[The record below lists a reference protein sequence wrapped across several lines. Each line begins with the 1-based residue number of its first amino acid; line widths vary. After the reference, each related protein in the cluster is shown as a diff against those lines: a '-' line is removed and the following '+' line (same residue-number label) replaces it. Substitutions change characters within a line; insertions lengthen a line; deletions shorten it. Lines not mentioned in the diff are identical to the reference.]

1 MKLLKVLFILVFGA
15 TAFGQNNY
23 TVSGTL
29 LAGDN
34 QQSLESATVHL
45 ERLKDSSLVK
55 YTISDKNGK
64 FSIEDKTN
72 DEYLNLFVT
81 YIGFETY
88 TKKIQTSKGN
98 IDLGVIEL
106 QISNNMLDEVLVKS
120 RAPITVKKD
129 TLEFNVSSFKTK
141 KDANVEELLK
151 QLPGVQVDEAGK
163 ITVNGQ
169 DVSQILVNG
178 KPFFGDDPTIT
189 TRNLTKEIIEKVQIT
204 NTKTK
209 SEAVTGEAGNAENKT
224 INLTI
229 KEENNKGVFG
239 RVAAGGGTD
248 ERWELAGMF
257 NTFDNDRRISVLAG
271 GNNTNSPG
279 FSFGEIQKMFG
290 SGNSMSMSSNGSFS
304 IDGRNFGGGQGITTS
319 QNAGANYADSF
330 GEKFELSANYF
341 YSGSDSKNESSTQR
355 ENILADSRYFTD
367 SESASNNEGD
377 NHNVN
382 MEFDIEIDSTFYIN
396 IEPKFNRSLNT
407 NTYTSE
413 EMSYDENFVLSN
425 ESETNSL
432 VKTEGTNFENE
443 LSITKRFGAKGAFV
457 RLYLGNDFNN
467 SKTEDFLRS
476 RTDIFSDTPTT
487 EIRDQY
493 TDGERDGNG
502 VNTMFTFRLP
512 LIAKEFFLDFRHY
525 FDITERN
532 DRKSTFDKND
542 TSGLYTD
549 FNLDLSTDFE
559 FRDET
564 STPALRLS
572 YRKKDFR
579 ASFQAGYVFR
589 NLENKDL
596 LRPDLN
602 IDKNYENL
610 EIRSYLRYKF
620 NQKAS
625 MYAGYNLRNNAP
637 GISQLQPFENV
648 SNPLNTI
655 TGNPDLKPIS
665 THRFYGGYH
674 AFDYEKGTGF
684 YFYANGNIDEN
695 RVVAKTTID
704 EDLVR
709 NTTYTNVNGAYRIN
723 GGLNWDKKIKSD
735 SIQTIKFGIGVWGAS
750 NKNVNFNNDVQ
761 YSSVNNSVSPE
772 LEFNFEWKEIAE
784 IRPRYSISFNNTKF
798 DLDEFEDESFVSHNL
813 GIVTSTF
820 LPKNF
825 EWRNDINYNYNP
837 NISDGFQKS
846 SWFWNA
852 TLAYSLMKDSAT
864 ITLKAYDL
872 LNQNTNAE
880 RTATSNYIQDS
891 QSTVLE
897 QYFMLS
903 FSWKFNSLGSKGEI
917 GDGSMR
923 WH

>member
-1 MKLLKVLFILVFGA
+1 MKLLNLLFIMVLGVS
-15 TAFGQNNY
+15 AFGQNNY
-23 TVSGTL
+23 SVSGTL
-29 LAGDN
+29 IAGDN
-34 QQSLESATVHL
+34 QQALESATVHL
-45 ERLKDSSLVK
+45 ERVKDSSLVK

-64 FSIEDKTN
+64 FSIEDKTT
-72 DEYLNLFVT
+72 DEYLNVFVSF
-81 YIGFETY
+81 IGFETY
-88 TKKIQTSKGN
+88 SKTIQTSKGN

-106 QISNNMLDEVLVKS
+106 QISSNMLDEVLVKS

-151 QLPGVQVDEAGK
+151 QLPGVEVDDAGK

-204 NTKTK
+204 DTKTK

-257 NTFDNDRRISVLAG
+257 NSFDNDRRISVLAG

-290 SGNSMSMSSNGSFS
+290 NGNSMSMNGNGSFS
-304 IDGRNFGGGQGITTS
+304 IDGRSFGGGQGITTS
-319 QNAGANYADSF
+319 QNAGANYADSY
-330 GEKFELSANYF
+330 GDNLELSANYF
-341 YSGSDSKNESSTQR
+341 YSGSTSRNESATQR

-367 SESASNNEGD
+367 SKTTSHNDGD

-396 IEPKFNRSLNT
+396 IEPRINRSLNS
-407 NTYTSE
+407 NTYSSE
-413 EMSYDENFVLSN
+413 EISYDEDFLLTNQ
-425 ESETNSL
+425 SETNSL
-432 VKTEGTNFENE
+432 VKTEGTNFDNE
-443 LSITKRFGAKGAFV
+443 LSVTKKFGSKGSFI
-457 RLYLGNDFNN
+457 RLYLEN
-467 SKTEDFLRS
+467 SFENSTTEDYLRS
-476 RTDIFSDTPTT
+476 QTDIFSDNPTT
-487 EIRDQY
+487 EIRDQF
-493 TDGERDGNG
+493 TDGARDGNS
-502 VNTMFTFRLP
+502 VYTMFTYRLP
-512 LIAKEFFLDFRHY
+512 LKAKEFFLDFRHY
-525 FDITERN
+525 FRNTERN
-532 DRKSTFDKND
+532 DSKSTFDKNED
-542 TSGLYTD
+542 SGLYSD

-559 FRDET
+559 FKDET
-564 STPALRLS
+564 STPALRLA
-572 YRKKDFR
+572 YNKKDFR
-579 ASFQAGYVFR
+579 ASLQAGYVFR
-589 NLENKDL
+589 NIKNKDL
-596 LRPDLN
+596 LRPDLD
-602 IDKNYENL
+602 IDKKYENL
-610 EIRSYLRYKF
+610 ELRSYLRYKF

-637 GISQLQPFENV
+637 NISQLQPFENV

-655 TGNPDLKPIS
+655 VGNPNLKPVNA
-665 THRFYGGYH
+665 HRFYGGYH

-684 YFYANGNIDEN
+684 YIYANGNIDEN
-695 RVVAKTTID
+695 KVVSKTTVN

-709 NTTYTNVNGAYRIN
+709 NTTYTNVNGSYRIS
-723 GGLNWDKKIKSD
+723 GGLNWDRKIKSD
-735 SIQTIKFGIGVWGAS
+735 SIQTIKFGVGIRGGT
-750 NKNVNFNNDVQ
+750 NKNVNFNNEVR
-761 YSSVNNSVSPE
+761 YASINNSIAPE
-772 LEFNFEWKEIAE
+772 LEFNFEWKDIAE
-784 IRPRYSISFNNTKF
+784 IRPRYSVSYNNTKF
-798 DLDEFEDESFVSHNL
+798 DLDEFEDQSFVSHNL
-813 GIVTSTF
+813 NISTATF

-852 TLAYSLMKDSAT
+852 TLAYSLMKDAAT

-917 GDGSMR
+917 GDGGMR